1 MRGIC
6 PITLKEDDIRKSHI
20 FPKIMWKYLKQN
32 GGTIFRSVENP
43 TKELQNGE
51 IRDLLGAE
59 AEQKFSK
66 RERWFEKN
74 IFTPYIN
81 ESLYNK
87 KIKYSS
93 ELYYFCVSLLWRCL
107 FIHKDY
113 VIGEELNK
121 KVIEALEDWRS
132 FLNEEIDAPTLY
144 GNIYIMPLSTSI
156 LGVPDGIYD
165 IDFYIKREFGDNI
178 MTANFSKDRAVYCKF
193 PRFILWGQLIRD
205 DNSINY
211 GLRIFPSGGQLNLK
225 KFHIGEGVTREY
237 ILDKINESAELALKT
252 SQQLS
257 DKVQERIS
265 KRLLDNIDKIKDSE
279 MGKLHLERTQ

>member
-1 MRGIC
+1 
-6 PITLKEDDIRKSHI
+6 
-20 FPKIMWKYLKQN
+20 
-32 GGTIFRSVENP
+32 
-43 TKELQNGE
+43 
-51 IRDLLGAE
+51 
-59 AEQKFSK
+59 
-66 RERWFEKN
+66 
-74 IFTPYIN
+74 
-81 ESLYNK
+81 
-87 KIKYSS
+87 
-93 ELYYFCVSLLWRCL
+93 
-107 FIHKDY
+107 
-113 VIGEELNK
+113 
-121 KVIEALEDWRS
+121 
-132 FLNEEIDAPTLY
+132 
-144 GNIYIMPLSTSI
+144 MPLSTSI

-279 MGKLHLERTQ
+279 MGELLLERTH